1 MAEPVLVSPERA
13 RGRREMAGIIPD
25 ITHCQQINNK
35 YYVKNI
41 VKICTKMPGWGF
53 ISHFYIV

>member
-1 MAEPVLVSPERA
+1 MAEPVLVSRERA

-35 YYVKNI
+35 YYVNNI

-53 ISHFYIV
+53 I